1 MAGNLGWPPALV
13 MAGNLGWPPAL
24 GEKNPSRIGRIRG
37 GRRRGGGNL
46 GWPLAQGEEGA
57 SRIWRIRGGG
67 AGGVAGKDRAA
78 AEGTWPERG
87 GAAAAVAR
95 GGRRRGGATNPAAG
109 ARRGRSGRRPRNLKS
124 LIRSLHFVGA
134 VTWRCSSAVNPAGLK
149 ICILKNKCKCKPE
162 YGCITLS

>member
-1 MAGNLGWPPALV
+1 VILQLVEQNHRQHDSSLTHPLSTPALV

-67 AGGVAGKDRAA
+67 AGGVAGKERAA

-109 ARRGRSGRRPRNLKS
+109 ARRGRSGRRPHNL
-124 LIRSLHFVGA
+124 RSPV
-134 VTWRCSSAVNPAGLK
+134 RSSSSTMGIVRAQEV
-149 ICILKNKCKCKPE
+149 
-162 YGCITLS
+162 